1 VNSDLAGWVAAV
13 RRGVAAA
20 APDAGPFAQ
29 HVSVLTVT
37 GSTSDDVARAA
48 LDGAPEG
55 YTVIA
60 AEQTA
65 GRGRRGA
72 AWHSPATCGLY
83 LSTLLRP
90 ERWPVVRTDPSST
103 VPSLVT
109 LMAGVAVISAIDDV
123 CQTRAELKWPND
135 VMVRGEQP
143 GRSGSGESPA
153 ASREVESGYRES
165 GLERLDAQAGR
176 QTAWRKLAGILAEG
190 ASEGGAL
197 RHVVLGIGVNL
208 RRSDA
213 PADVAARMI
222 ALDQLSRCVAAS
234 LEVLPLLVH
243 ALLGHVRRGVALL
256 AVGAGDEVRTRWREH
271 APSAEGTVV
280 RWLAKGEM
288 RSGRSAGIDDTGALR
303 VRLDDGT
310 HTTVH
315 GGELEWCLEDG
326 ER

>member
-13 RRGVAAA
+13 RSGVAAA

-29 HVSVLTVT
+29 HVSVLSIT

-72 AWHSPATCGLY
+72 SWHSPATCGLY

-90 ERWPVVRTDPSST
+90 ERWPIVRTDPASPA
-103 VPSLVT
+103 PSLVT
-109 LMAGVAVISAIDDV
+109 LMAGVAVISAIADV
-123 CQTRAELKWPND
+123 FQMRAELKWPND
-135 VMVRGEQP
+135 VMVRGDQGLGAREAQ
-143 GRSGSGESPA
+143 G
-153 ASREVESGYRES
+153 SRE
-165 GLERLDAQAGR
+165 
-176 QTAWRKLAGILAEG
+176 TAWRKLAGILAEG

-208 RRSDA
+208 QRSDA

-222 ALDQLSRCVAAS
+222 ALDESSRCVTAP
-234 LEVLPLLVH
+234 LEVLPLLVS

-256 AVGAGDEVRTRWREH
+256 AVGAAEEVRTRWREH

-280 RWLAKGEM
+280 RWLAQGEM